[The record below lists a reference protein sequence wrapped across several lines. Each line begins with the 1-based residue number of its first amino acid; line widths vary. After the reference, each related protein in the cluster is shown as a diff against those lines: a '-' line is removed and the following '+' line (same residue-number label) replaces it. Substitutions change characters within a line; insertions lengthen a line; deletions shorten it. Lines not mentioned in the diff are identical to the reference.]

1 LSIQTEI
8 LTSRVAEETKDANKT
23 KTRRSD
29 HELQLVRRI
38 DWRFLLPEPYLRRVA
53 YFGPANGALPSAL
66 EHFSESFQNI
76 SSPKKAKFDLV
87 VLSWRDA
94 PDLEKA
100 HTLLAPG
107 GFLYWEMK
115 PISFA
120 VAWRRLI
127 NREADTSHATSK
139 CWRWVLNLF
148 GDHID
153 ALERLGFSDI
163 QLHWHRPNFE
173 ACLEMIP
180 MNEPVLDYTFSRTRS
195 DLASR
200 LKFAA
205 GRVMMQSGL
214 LAHLTPCFSLVA
226 QKV

>member
-1 LSIQTEI
+1 MPKAS
-8 LTSRVAEETKDANKT
+8 NKPAA
-23 KTRRSD
+23 RRSD

-53 YFGPANGALPSAL
+53 YFGPAKGALPSAL

-87 VLSWRDA
+87 VLGLRDA

-115 PISFA
+115 PVSLS
-120 VAWRRLI
+120 VAWRHLM
-127 NREADTSHATSK
+127 NRDVETSQAASK
-139 CWRWVLNLF
+139 RWRWVLNLF
-148 GDHID
+148 GEHID
-153 ALERLGFSDI
+153 ALERLGFGDI

-180 MNEPVLDYTFSRTRS
+180 MHEPALDYTFSRTRS

-214 LAHLTPCFSLVA
+214 LAHLTPCFSIIGRKA
-226 QKV
+226 